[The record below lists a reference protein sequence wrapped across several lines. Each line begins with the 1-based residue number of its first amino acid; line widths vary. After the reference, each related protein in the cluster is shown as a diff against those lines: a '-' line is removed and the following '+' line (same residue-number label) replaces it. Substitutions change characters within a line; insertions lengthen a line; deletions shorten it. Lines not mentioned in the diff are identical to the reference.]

1 MSLFRL
7 VFDCSVAVVS
17 RPCVIALL
25 VVGAVQST
33 ANFAE
38 AGIVTSMEAASCSS
52 LETAPTHSGW
62 KDDSHLHPWFRLLL
76 ERSPGLNQAL
86 PTTSTSSTSGAT
98 GPSFGPVQ
106 LPAVSAGAL
115 DLHDRNA
122 RGWTAPEAAVALP
135 PLLPSGLFRPPQSW

>member
-1 MSLFRL
+1 MSLFRYA
-7 VFDCSVAVVS
+7 FDCGAAVLR

-38 AGIVTSMEAASCSS
+38 AGIVTSMEAASCTS
-52 LETAPTHSGW
+52 LETAPTHSGR
-62 KDDSHLHPWFRLLL
+62 KDDSHLHPWLRLLL
-76 ERSPGLNQAL
+76 ERSPGLNHAL
-86 PTTSTSSTSGAT
+86 PTSSTSSTGGAT

-106 LPAVSAGAL
+106 LPAASSGAL
-115 DLHDRNA
+115 DLHDLNA
-122 RGWTAPEAAVALP
+122 RGWTAPEAAIALP